1 LIEIDRLT
9 FRYRGSET
17 DALSE
22 LSLSVPDGSLFGL
35 LGPNG
40 SGKTTLVSL
49 LTGILPAPRDRV
61 RIAGVE
67 LAART
72 REIQRFSALVPQEY
86 AFYPRLSAAQ
96 NLRFFAGVQSIPP
109 AQIDARIDE
118 VLAITGLG
126 DARAKAA
133 GTFSGGM
140 KRRLNFAIGM
150 LNRPKLLYLDEPT
163 VGVDPQSRHFLLEAV
178 RRVHREG
185 TTVVYT
191 SHYMEEI
198 ESLCDVIAV
207 IDHGRCLVQGTLAE
221 LLASARGQ
229 KLVVNLAH
237 ALDETQRA
245 ALRGVDGLEV
255 RDAELSIERCG
266 ENELR
271 RVMAFLSAQSV
282 APTRVKYGHG
292 NLEELFLHLT
302 QRTLRD

>member
-1 LIEIDRLT
+1 VIEIDRLT

-22 LSLSVPDGSLFGL
+22 LTLSVPDASLFGL

-61 RIAGVE
+61 KIAGLE
-67 LAART
+67 LAAHT
-72 REIQRFSALVPQEY
+72 REIQSFCALVPQEY

-96 NLRFFAGVQSIPP
+96 NLRFFAGVQSIAR
-109 AQIDARIDE
+109 AQIEARIDE
-118 VLAITGLG
+118 VLAITGLD
-126 DARAKAA
+126 DARDKSA
-133 GTFSGGM
+133 GAFSGGM

-150 LNRPKLLYLDEPT
+150 LNRPKLLFLDEPT

-221 LLASARGQ
+221 LLAGARGSR
-229 KLVVNLAH
+229 LVVHFAR
-237 ALDETQRA
+237 ALDERQRA
-245 ALRGVDGLEV
+245 ALGTIAGADV
-255 RDAELSIERCG
+255 RAGEISIERCVDDDF
-266 ENELR
+266 R
-271 RVMAFLSAQSV
+271 RVMAALEAQSI
-282 APTRVKYGHG
+282 APARVKYGHG

-302 QRTLRD
+302 HRTLRD